1 MSIAS
6 SLWRKYYTKQYEYD
20 NMVEICFSLAKEHC
34 ITVKNNVFIFE
45 DGSKLKL
52 RIGV

>member
-6 SLWRKYYTKQYEYD
+6 SLWRKYYTRKYNYD
-20 NMVEICFSLAKEHC
+20 NMIEVCFALAKEHYS
-34 ITVKNNVFIFE
+34 TVKNNVFIFE

-52 RIGV
+52 RVGV